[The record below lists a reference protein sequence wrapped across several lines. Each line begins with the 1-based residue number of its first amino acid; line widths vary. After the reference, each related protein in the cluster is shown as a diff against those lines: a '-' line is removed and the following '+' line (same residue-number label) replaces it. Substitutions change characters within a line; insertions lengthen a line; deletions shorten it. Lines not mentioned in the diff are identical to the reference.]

1 MWQRIVSLLGIVL
14 LTVIHVT
21 NNADPSYLLNV
32 FPFILLLIF
41 YLHLSGNRA
50 STAIMILFSLFLII
64 SAVEQ
69 TKVPLY
75 LILIPISGLVYWVLV
90 LYQKYWNQQ
99 LETIESK
106 LAMALKDKKAL
117 NERHHARIESLKH
130 LEDRVNGL
138 VHLFEIARDFNE
150 CISFLELLGVLDQK
164 ISQTLTFQCATL
176 ILKNAPSQRNDPPPK
191 SWFSF
196 GLRKREDDRL
206 MEQFSRDCLNILGNE
221 NQVVRF
227 DSLVS
232 DDKGRFV
239 SCQATFPIWLFPLTV
254 ERQLIAAFVIEGG
267 SLNDFPKF
275 EILAA
280 QLALQVKKVQLY
292 ETVKEISIIDGL
304 TQVFVRR
311 HFFER
316 FQEELKRAVR
326 YQFPLTVLMV
336 DVDHFKSYND
346 KFGHLVGDKTLR
358 EVAQIIRENV
368 RRVDVIG
375 RYGGEEFVIV
385 APEISRS
392 QGIDLAERIRSA
404 VARKK
409 FQLYDEEAHVTVS
422 IGVSSFPENASENT
436 PNEFSEYLNLLID
449 RADEAMYRAKQ
460 EGRNRVIAFNRT

>member
-1 MWQRIVSLLGIVL
+1 MWHRLVSLLGIIL
-14 LTVIHVT
+14 LTSIHVT
-21 NNADPSYLLNV
+21 NNSDPSYLFYV

-41 YLHLSGNRA
+41 YLSLSEDRI
-50 STAIMILFSLFLII
+50 STIVMILFSLFLII
-64 SAVEQ
+64 YAVEQ
-69 TKVPLY
+69 TKNLIY
-75 LILIPISGLVYWVLV
+75 LTLIAISGLAFFSLS
-90 LYQKYWNQQ
+90 LYQKYWDRQ
-99 LETIESK
+99 IKGVESK
-106 LAMALKDKKAL
+106 LALALKDKKAL
-117 NERHHARIESLKH
+117 DERHIARIESLKH

-150 CISFLELLGVLDQK
+150 CISFSEVLAILDQK
-164 ISQTLTFQCATL
+164 ISQTLTFERGTL
-176 ILKNAPSQRNDPPPK
+176 ILKNAFAQTSGPASNY
-191 SWFSF
+191 WFSF
-196 GLRKREDDRL
+196 GQHKPEDFPL
-206 MEQFSRDCLNILGNE
+206 MERFSADCLNLLETANH
-221 NQVVRF
+221 VVRF

-239 SCQATFPIWLFPLTV
+239 SYQSTFPIWLFPLTV
-254 ERQLIAAFVIEGG
+254 EHQLIAALVIEGG
-267 SLNDFPKF
+267 SVNDFQKF
-275 EILAA
+275 EILAS

-292 ETVKEISIIDGL
+292 ETVKEISIVDGL

-316 FQEELKRAVR
+316 FHEELKRAVR

-346 KFGHLVGDKTLR
+346 QFGHLVGDKTLR

-385 APEISRS
+385 APEISRP
-392 QGIDLAERIRSA
+392 QGMDLAERIRSA

-422 IGVSSFPENASENT
+422 IGISSFPENVSEHK
-436 PNEFSEYLNLLID
+436 PSEFTEYITTLID
-449 RADEAMYRAKQ
+449 KADEAMYRAKQ
-460 EGRNRVIAFNRT
+460 EGRNRVIAHV

>member
-1 MWQRIVSLLGIVL
+1 MWKRIASLLGIIL
-14 LTVIHVT
+14 LTSIHIT
-21 NNADPSYLLNV
+21 SNADPSYLLHV

-41 YLHLSGNRA
+41 YLFVSEEKIA
-50 STAIMILFSLFLII
+50 TAILILFSLFLII
-64 SAVEQ
+64 YAVEQ
-69 TKVPLY
+69 TKDSRY
-75 LILIPISGLVYWVLV
+75 LILIVISGLAYWILI
-90 LYQKYWNQQ
+90 LYRKYWNRQV
-99 LETIESK
+99 EMIESR
-106 LAMALKDKKAL
+106 LALVLKDKKTL
-117 NERHHARIESLKH
+117 DERHHARIESLKH
-130 LEDRVNGL
+130 LEERVNGL

-150 CISFLELLGVLDQK
+150 CISFSEMLTILDQK
-164 ISQTLTFQCATL
+164 ISQALTFQRGTL
-176 ILKNAPSQRNDPPPK
+176 ILRKSISQNSDPSSK
-191 SWFSF
+191 YWFSF
-196 GLRKREDDRL
+196 GQQKREDERL
-206 MEQFSRDCLNILGNE
+206 AEQFSSDCLNILE
-221 NQVVRF
+221 NANHIVRF

-232 DDKGRFV
+232 DDKGRFI
-239 SCQATFPIWLFPLTV
+239 SYQALFPIWLFPLTV

-267 SLNDFPKF
+267 SLNDFQKF
-275 EILAA
+275 EILTS

-292 ETVKEISIIDGL
+292 ERVKEISIVDGL

-422 IGVSSFPENASENT
+422 VGVSSFPENISDKSPT
-436 PNEFSEYLNLLID
+436 EFAAYLTLLID
-449 RADEAMYRAKQ
+449 QADKAMYHAKQ
-460 EGRNRVIAFNRT
+460 EGRNRVVAYT